1 MTYIS
6 PRGYRNTA
14 RLLVLGAT
22 AAFATTAA
30 PVHAQAPGN
39 ATVRSIESAGM
50 LYVGGNA
57 DNNVRI
63 TLSGTTFTV
72 DDVIP
77 ITAGTG
83 CKPVSGD
90 ATKATCVAFKAAPNG
105 RFKVFNV
112 NTGFGNDKITNVDV
126 DREHSRQ
133 PRRSDARQR
142 QLGRRRGHRRPQG
155 RRHADRL
162 NGQRHPARR
171 GQPERVRRRQRRRLA
186 PRRRHAERRAR

>member
-1 MTYIS
+1 MSSIS

-39 ATVRSIESAGM
+39 ATVRSIEAAGM

-63 TLSGTTFTV
+63 TLSGTTFTI

-90 ATKATCVAFKAAPNG
+90 ATKATCVAFKVAPNG

-112 NTGFGNDKITNVDV
+112 NTGFGNDKIANVTSIASIPGNLGAPMRANGSSGDDMV
-126 DREHSRQ
+126 TGD
-133 PRRSDARQR
+133 PRAEDTLIGSTGNDTLRDPGGQNEFDGAAATTRSKAAAR
-142 QLGRRRGHRRPQG
+142 
-155 RRHADRL
+155 
-162 NGQRHPARR
+162 
-171 GQPERVRRRQRRRLA
+171 
-186 PRRRHAERRAR
+186 